1 MFPSVQEPDEV
12 KEIERKRVIRQI
24 NPHFIFNALAA
35 IRVMTKIDANMAY
48 DLIYDFS
55 KYMKTVFQSLTYWEN
70 IPIKEEIVN
79 VISYTNL
86 EKVKFG
92 NDITICLDIEETDF
106 VIPPLSVQPLVE
118 NAIVHGL
125 KKGGRKG
132 TVWIRSRET
141 SSEYLVQIEDDGIGF
156 DIAAYRRRLIEE
168 SLKYGGLQRVKYQM
182 ERQIS
187 GGVEIKSIVGQGTV
201 VTLHIPKIPK
211 QNNRRGGDGHEHKS
225 YIGR

>member
-55 KYMKTVFQSLTYWEN
+55 KYMKTVFQSLTYWGN

-92 NDITICLDIEETDF
+92 NNITICLDIEETDF